1 VARAST
7 SDRATDYARG
17 VVAGRLVA
25 GRLVRLACERHLNDQ
40 KQAKAKGL
48 RWDVQEAEDA
58 IEFFGTVLCL
68 PEEADA
74 DEEPDDDAEPVDG
87 EPFVLAPFQAF
98 IVGSLMGWYTVK
110 NGRTRRRF
118 RIGYIETGKGSGK
131 TPLCAGLLIYL
142 AFTGERGGQYF
153 AAAATKDQ
161 AKIAFADCEK
171 MVLASPHLREM
182 ASLTV
187 NNIAI
192 PSSGSF
198 IRAISSEKRGLDG
211 KRVSG
216 AVLDEVHEH
225 PNATVCNK
233 MRKGIKGRKNALILE
248 PTNSGF
254 DRTSVCWAHHEYS
267 RRVLEGTLA
276 AEDWFAFV
284 CGLDPCE
291 AHRDAGRL
299 FPDEDCKACDDWKAE
314 GPHWLKSNPNLGVS
328 LPWQYVRD
336 LVRQAKGMPSEVSD
350 LLRFT
355 FCVWTQSHTPAW
367 PMGKWREAKRL
378 TFTDADLVGKRCWG
392 GLDLGQNDDFASWC
406 RLWELDEF
414 FAIKMRFWLPRAAL
428 TKYPDRAYAEWERAG
443 ILTVTEGD
451 TTDPDLIEEQ
461 ILEDCRNDGVLEV
474 AYDKRF
480 AQQMALHLQGG
491 GIAMVDTPQGF
502 WLNESIKSVS
512 KLIADVELA
521 HGNNLIMS
529 WMMDNTVLRN
539 GPGKTVRLDKDAS
552 KEKIDGPSALVMAN
566 SRRIVVPAEVP
577 SVYETR
583 GALRLEDYL

>member
-1 VARAST
+1 MT
-7 SDRATDYARG
+7 GPIDRATAYARE
-17 VVAGRLVA
+17 VIAGRVVA
-25 GRLVRLACERHLNDQ
+25 GRLVRLACARHLRDLE
-40 KQAKAKGL
+40 QADAKGL
-48 RWDVQEAEDA
+48 LWNVQESEDV
-58 IEFFGTVLCL
+58 IDFFASVLCL

-74 DEEPDDDAEPVDG
+74 AEEPDDDAAPVDG
-87 EPFVLAPFQAF
+87 QPFVLSPFQEF
-98 IVGSLMGWYTVK
+98 IAGSLMGWFTTK
-110 NGRTRRRF
+110 QGRVRRRF
-118 RIGYIETGKGSGK
+118 KVGYIETGKGSGK

-142 AFTGERGGQYF
+142 AFTGGHGGQYF

-171 MVLASPHLREM
+171 MVKASPHLREM
-182 ASLTV
+182 AILTV

-192 PSSGSF
+192 PASESF

-233 MRKGIKGRKNALILE
+233 MRKGIKGRRNALILE

-267 RRVLEGTLA
+267 RKVLEETVSG
-276 AEDWFAFV
+276 EDWFAFI
-284 CGLDPCE
+284 CGLDPCAE
-291 AHRDAGRL
+291 CQKKGRE
-299 FPDEDCKACDDWKAE
+299 FPDEECSACDDWKTE

-355 FCVWTQSHTPAW
+355 FCVWTSSHTPAW
-367 PMGKWREAKRL
+367 PMEQWREAGRTL
-378 TFTDADLVGKRCWG
+378 SFTDADLVGRPCRG
-392 GLDLGQNDDFASWC
+392 GLDLGQNDDFAAWC
-406 RLWELDEF
+406 RMWDLPDF
-414 FAIKMRFWLPRAAL
+414 IAIRMRFWLPRAAL
-428 TKYPDRAYAEWERAG
+428 AKYPNRPYAEWERAG

-451 TTDPDLIEEQ
+451 TTDIDLIEET
-461 ILEDCRNDGVLEV
+461 IMEDCRTDGVLEV

-480 AQQMALHLQGG
+480 AQQLALHLQGA
-491 GIAMVDTPQGF
+491 GILMVDTPQGF

-512 KLIADVELA
+512 KLIQDVEIA
-521 HGNNLIMS
+521 HGNNAIMT

-539 GPGKTVRLDKDAS
+539 GPNKTVRIDKEAS
-552 KEKIDGPSALVMAN
+552 KEKIDGPSSLVMAN
-566 SRRIVVPAEVP
+566 ARRIVVEKPKEYQVLILGGSA
-577 SVYETR
+577 R
-583 GALRLEDYL
+583 